1 MSNGCWQP
9 TRTGVDRSIGAMR
22 ASAHARDWTC
32 VVPTC
37 DAWTCR
43 TFHSNIILFD
53 EKRIGPWLADVRWGD
68 VDLAVVRW
76 SQMKMLGEEYQARQR
91 KQAGK
96 PKDAATRLNE
106 YETAVRAN
114 RQLATVLAAQG
125 LNEEAAHFAY
135 HAQKLQRV
143 VCRRRKK
150 LGL

>member
-1 MSNGCWQP
+1 
-9 TRTGVDRSIGAMR
+9 
-22 ASAHARDWTC
+22 
-32 VVPTC
+32 
-37 DAWTCR
+37 
-43 TFHSNIILFD
+43 
-53 EKRIGPWLADVRWGD
+53 
-68 VDLAVVRW
+68 
-76 SQMKMLGEEYQARQR
+76 MKMLGEEYQARQR

-135 HAQKLQRV
+135 HALQFLRV

-150 LGL
+150 LGQYLFSGFLYVLAGYGYRPGRSVVAYLLVIGLFATTYALLGQSDHRAGSPGSHHGPDYRDQLHRNVHAALLREISYS